1 MKTITAAILKQMYIS
16 GANNLFNHYP
26 EVDQLNVFPVPDG
39 DTGMNMNLTATSGA
53 KEIQNRE
60 FGTVGELASA
70 FSKGLLMGARGNSG
84 VISSQIFRGFAEA
97 LKGKTKIGV
106 LELSEAFV
114 KAKEVAYKAVMK
126 PVEGTILTVI
136 RESSAA
142 LADYVRSST
151 SIEDAMDY
159 LLKEARISLE
169 HTPELLPVLKEV
181 GVVDSGGAG
190 LVYILEGMDK
200 AVHGKVIERKEISES
215 IENNVSPYA
224 GAKLSEDEEGYGYCT
239 QFIVRLG
246 TKEDGKKPFRE
257 SAFKKYLQDHG
268 KSVVMVQDDDIVKV
282 HVHTLTPGNMLN
294 YAQQFGEFVTIV
306 IENMSEEHKNIEHG
320 MIAYDSNNSLKREDD
335 KKDVPEAVEDKTP
348 FQDFGLVAVSS
359 GEGLDELFKE
369 LGVNVLVSGGQTM
382 NPSTEDFVNAIKK
395 AHAKNVFILPNNSN
409 IVLAATQACDVYE
422 DGEVNA
428 KVIPSKTIPQGL
440 TAAMRIN
447 PDGTPEEI
455 FEDMKGALKDVKSGS
470 VTYAIKDTDIDGVHV
485 TKDYY
490 MAMEDKKIVSC
501 VKDKLQAL
509 IDLLDHLVGETVSSL
524 ILLIGKDVSEEEEE
538 KINALVS
545 EKLGDRVDAMIIRG
559 NQPVYSFLVGVE

>member
-60 FGTVGELASA
+60 FETVGELASA

-97 LKGKTKIGV
+97 LKGKKKIGV
-106 LELSEAFV
+106 VELAEAFV

-136 RESSAA
+136 RESSVA
-142 LADYVRSST
+142 LADFVRPST
-151 SIEDAMDY
+151 SIEEAMDY
-159 LLKEARISLE
+159 LLKQARVSLE

-190 LVYILEGMDK
+190 LVYILEGMNK
-200 AVHGKVIERKEISES
+200 AVHGVVIERKELSER

-246 TKEDGKKPFRE
+246 KKEEGKKPFRE
-257 SAFKKYLQDHG
+257 GAFKKYLQDHG

-320 MIAYDSNNSLKREDD
+320 MIAYDANNSLKRED
-335 KKDVPEAVEDKTP
+335 KNEEAAEPVEEDTP
-348 FQDFGLVAVSS
+348 LQECGLIAVSS

-447 PDGTPEEI
+447 FDGAPEEI
-455 FEDMKGALKDVKSGS
+455 FEDMKSALKDVKSGS

-501 VKDKLQAL
+501 VKDKIQAL
-509 IDLLDHLVGETVSSL
+509 MDLLNYLVNDGASSL
-524 ILLIGKDVSEEEEE
+524 ILLLGKDISEEEEE
-538 KINALVS
+538 KVNSLVE
-545 EKLGDRVDAMIIRG
+545 EKYDGRIELMIHRG